1 MFRHCPAGTRE
12 RSMVRQMQ
20 NTDRKKK
27 KLMPL
32 QQMEPELQGL
42 RKVFDSVE
50 LLDTEA
56 VRTGALEG
64 RCACFT
70 QWGRKELCEVCIA
83 RQALATHAPRT
94 KLERVGQDLYEV
106 SARWLQV
113 DGAEVLL
120 ELARKMDRSAL
131 LEAEDGGLLSDGQEA
146 QYRDPLTGA
155 YNRRYYDEI
164 LRSQNLSGGVAML
177 DLDNFRLSND
187 VYGHYAGDVMLETA
201 VNVLRRNLSPEDRIV
216 RYGGDELLLL
226 LPGAG
231 KEELDRRLEQLRL
244 QFYAA
249 GVPGYSRIQLS
260 ASFGGVWVRNVPAD
274 HAVKRAI
281 HLMNDARAQKNTVIV
296 EQRSLPDYLSENA
309 RRQSV
314 LIVDDSEMNR
324 RLLSE
329 MLGPQ
334 FDTAEAASG
343 EECLRLLEQNPT
355 GISIVLLDIHM
366 EGIDGFAVLEEMNR
380 RQMLESIPVIMISS
394 EDTVDAVRRAFDLG
408 ASDYISRPFDA
419 KVVYQRVTNTI
430 RLYTRQR
437 RLRELAADQLYA
449 KEKNSRIL
457 LGILSRVME
466 KRNGESRNHTQR
478 VSQLTEILLT
488 HLSQKTD
495 RYPLPQE
502 TRRAISAAAELHDI
516 GKMEIEDGILRK
528 KGPLTRAELQTLRSH
543 TLLGAQMMEELEGCS
558 NEPFVRFAYQI
569 CRWHHERY
577 DGSGYPD
584 GLKGEDIPIAA
595 QVVGLADVYERLTGS
610 PMDGKACTH
619 EEAVRMLCSGECGGF
634 GPQLLECLQ
643 EAGQEL
649 SAVMRDGAAR

>member
-1 MFRHCPAGTRE
+1 
-12 RSMVRQMQ
+12 MQ
-20 NTDRKKK
+20 NADEQKKENVT
-27 KLMPL
+27 L
-32 QQMEPELQGL
+32 QQLESELQGL

-56 VRTGALEG
+56 VRTGVLEG
-64 RCACFT
+64 HCACFT

-83 RQALATHAPRT
+83 RQALATHDSKTR
-94 KLERVGQDLYEV
+94 LERVGPDLYEV
-106 SARWLQV
+106 TVRWLQV
-113 DGAEVLL
+113 DGKDALL
-120 ELARKMDRSAL
+120 ELVRKMDRSAL
-131 LEAEDGGLLSDGQEA
+131 LEVEGGLLPGGRDEERET
-146 QYRDPLTGA
+146 QYRDQLTGA

-164 LRSQNLSGGVAML
+164 LRSQNLNGGVAML
-177 DLDNFRLSND
+177 DLDNFRISND
-187 VYGHYAGDVMLETA
+187 IYGYYAGDVMLETA
-201 VNVLRRNLSPEDRIV
+201 VNVLRRNLSAEDRIV

-226 LPGAG
+226 LPGTG
-231 KEELDRRLEQLRL
+231 KEELNRKLEQLRL

-260 ASFGGVWVRNVPAD
+260 ASFGGVWVENVPAD
-274 HAVKRAI
+274 QAVEQAVR
-281 HLMNDARAQKNTVIV
+281 LMNDARAQKNTVIV
-296 EQRSLPDYLSENA
+296 EQRPIPEEWNENY

-314 LIVDDSEMNR
+314 LIVDDSKVNR
-324 RLLSE
+324 SLLSE

-343 EECLRLLEQNPT
+343 EACLRLLEQNPT

-380 RQMLESIPVIMISS
+380 RRMLENIPVIMISS

-437 RLRELAADQLYA
+437 RLQELAADQLYA

-466 KRNGESRNHTQR
+466 KRNGESRDHTQR
-478 VSQLTEILLT
+478 VSRLTEILLT
-488 HLSQKTD
+488 YLARKTD

-516 GKMEIEDGILRK
+516 GKMEVEDGILRK
-528 KGPLTRAELQTLRSH
+528 KGPLTREELQTLRSH
-543 TLLGAQMMEELEGCS
+543 TLLGARMMEELEGYP
-558 NEPFVRFAYQI
+558 NEPFLRFAYQI

-595 QVVGLADVYERLTGS
+595 QVVGLADAYERLAGR
-610 PMDGKACTH
+610 PIDGKTRTH
-619 EEAVRMLCSGECGGF
+619 EETVRMLCSGECGGF
-634 GPQLLECLQ
+634 DPQLLECLQ

-649 SAVMRDGAAR
+649 RAVMRDGGAAR

>member
-1 MFRHCPAGTRE
+1 MQTGKGAWSGR
-12 RSMVRQMQ
+12 MQ
-20 NTDRKKK
+20 NADEQKKENVT
-27 KLMPL
+27 L
-32 QQMEPELQGL
+32 QQLESELQGL

-56 VRTGALEG
+56 VRTGVLEG
-64 RCACFT
+64 HCACFT

-83 RQALATHAPRT
+83 RQALATHDSKTR
-94 KLERVGQDLYEV
+94 LERVGPDLYEV
-106 SARWLQV
+106 TVRWLQV
-113 DGAEVLL
+113 DGKDALL
-120 ELARKMDRSAL
+120 ELVRKMDRSAL
-131 LEAEDGGLLSDGQEA
+131 LEVEGGLLPGGRDEERET
-146 QYRDPLTGA
+146 QYRDQLTGA

-164 LRSQNLSGGVAML
+164 LRSQNLNGGVAML
-177 DLDNFRLSND
+177 DLDNFRISND
-187 VYGHYAGDVMLETA
+187 IYGYYAGDVMLETA
-201 VNVLRRNLSPEDRIV
+201 VNVLRRNLSAEDRIV

-226 LPGAG
+226 LPGTG
-231 KEELDRRLEQLRL
+231 KEELNRKLEQLRL

-260 ASFGGVWVRNVPAD
+260 ASFGGVWVENVPAD
-274 HAVKRAI
+274 QAVEQAVR
-281 HLMNDARAQKNTVIV
+281 LMNDARAQKNTVIV
-296 EQRSLPDYLSENA
+296 EQRPIPEEWNENY

-314 LIVDDSEMNR
+314 LIVDDSKVNR
-324 RLLSE
+324 SLLSE

-343 EECLRLLEQNPT
+343 EACLRLLEQNPT

-380 RQMLESIPVIMISS
+380 RRMLENIPVIMISS

-437 RLRELAADQLYA
+437 RLQELAADQLYA

-466 KRNGESRNHTQR
+466 KRNGESRDHTQR
-478 VSQLTEILLT
+478 VSRLTEILLT
-488 HLSQKTD
+488 YLARKTD

-516 GKMEIEDGILRK
+516 GKMEVEDGILRK
-528 KGPLTRAELQTLRSH
+528 KGPLTREELQTLRSH
-543 TLLGAQMMEELEGCS
+543 TLLGARMMEELEGYP
-558 NEPFVRFAYQI
+558 NEPFLRFAYQI

-595 QVVGLADVYERLTGS
+595 QVVGLADAYERLAGR
-610 PMDGKACTH
+610 PIDGKTRTH
-619 EEAVRMLCSGECGGF
+619 EETVRMLCSGECGGF
-634 GPQLLECLQ
+634 DPQLLECLQ

-649 SAVMRDGAAR
+649 RAVMRDGGAAR